1 MLKILDA
8 WICTL
13 SIKLL
18 KNVKSFR
25 AVDSCVLIISAW
37 RSQERAYSIGAV
49 DKNGGVEI
57 REWMTKYHKEK
68 SNEIWWWGWKRSLYS
83 LLSGFQWLHGE
94 EPTCSVEDAGSIPGS
109 GRSPGERHGNP
120 LQYSCLENAMDRGA
134 WQDTVH
140 RVTQSQTWLKRLSTH
155 THGLR
160 TWDSCLW
167 LRKNHST
174 GPGQRLDVFYPCFK
188 FPRAPQCTSIWYKTK
203 LLP

>member
-1 MLKILDA
+1 MFIDWWTDKQNVVYPYNSILFNNK
-8 WICTL
+8 TL
-13 SIKLL
+13 QTVGIWYNRDRPSQVVLVV
-18 KNVKSFR
+18 KNLP
-25 AVDSCVLIISAW
+25 A
-37 RSQERAYSIGAV
+37 
-49 DKNGGVEI
+49 N
-57 REWMTKYHKEK
+57 T
-68 SNEIWWWGWKRSLYS
+68 
-83 LLSGFQWLHGE
+83 GE
-94 EPTCSVEDAGSIPGS
+94 LRDMGSIPRTR
-109 GRSPGERHGNP
+109 RSPGGGHGNP